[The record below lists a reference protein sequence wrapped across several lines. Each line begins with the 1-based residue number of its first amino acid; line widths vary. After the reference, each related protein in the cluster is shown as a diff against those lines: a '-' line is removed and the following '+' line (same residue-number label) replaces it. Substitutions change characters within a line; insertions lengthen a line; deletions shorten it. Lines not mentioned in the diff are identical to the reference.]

1 MFAVLL
7 IAVIAGI
14 AVALQGQA
22 MGAMN
27 RSVGTPSTILATY
40 GSGALIALLIWFFR
54 RSQTSTETIP
64 WYSWT
69 AGVLGLLIVGGIG
82 YAAPRIGLTRTLI
95 ITVAAQLVAAMLL
108 EHFGIWG
115 ATVRAID
122 AGKLAGVALTIVGVW
137 LVVR

>member
-1 MFAVLL
+1 MLAVLV

-54 RSQTSTETIP
+54 RSQTSTEPIP

-69 AGVLGLLIVGGIG
+69 AGVLGLLIIGGIG

-95 ITVAAQLVAAMLL
+95 ITVAAQLVTAMLL

-115 ATVRAID
+115 ATVRGID
-122 AGKLAGVALTIVGVW
+122 AQKLAGVALTIVGVW